1 MHHTESEISR
11 TISFLPPGKASKGN
25 VLLVCERKD
34 CLEFILMLSLT
45 VLFVDTS
52 AYYSFKICLIFLFM
66 WMHFQIHTV
75 LADFVDVMVHFWSN
89 RTSEQAKIEKLRF
102 QAATNTC
109 FIRINTQ

>member
-45 VLFVDTS
+45 VPFVDTS
-52 AYYSFKICLIFLFM
+52 AFHSFKIWLIFLFM
-66 WMHFQIHTV
+66 WMYSQIYTV
-75 LADFVDVMVHFWSN
+75 LVDFVDVMVNLWSK
-89 RTSEQAKIEKLRF
+89 RTSEQAKI
-102 QAATNTC
+102 
-109 FIRINTQ
+109 